1 MLLNF
6 SKGVRFDWIDKH
18 LVIGSLDQL
27 TNARNMDTDLH
38 FVYLFYTMRKNLP
51 KTLDLLI
58 FSVYSLNFSL
68 EFLELLKFSHNLP
81 NISKFLPLQRCKTLR
96 SY

>member
-1 MLLNF
+1 M
-6 SKGVRFDWIDKH
+6 R
-18 LVIGSLDQL
+18 
-27 TNARNMDTDLH
+27 RNLQ
-38 FVYLFYTMRKNLP
+38 

-81 NISKFLPLQRCKTLR
+81 NISKFLPPQRRKTLH
-96 SY
+96 SYFLLIETKLHQFSQFFSHSVSKTDLNLNT